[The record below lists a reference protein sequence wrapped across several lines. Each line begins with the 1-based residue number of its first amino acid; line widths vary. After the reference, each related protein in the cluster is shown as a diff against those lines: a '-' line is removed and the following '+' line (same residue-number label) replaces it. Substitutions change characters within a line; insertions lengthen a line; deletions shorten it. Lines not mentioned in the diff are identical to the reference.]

1 VLGSRLDLQDPG
13 TLLKRPVDTAM
24 EAVTMKSLGSP
35 AVSAPGVG
43 EMQIH
48 RKRPREEEVS
58 TDSTA
63 DGSASGLA
71 TPSICEEGPR
81 PEKAYKNTAFLNSDS
96 ARLIRIMCELEEPRV
111 RMKEHGIDRVVMFFG
126 SARAKPKAQYEV
138 ALQEAQAKVLEKP
151 DDARAKASLE
161 RLQKQAFLIPMFDV
175 TRDLAQMLTEW
186 SQSRVKDGK
195 HRYVVGTGAGPG
207 MMQAA
212 NHGAALAKGPSL
224 GFGISLPFEDGLNP
238 YVTPELG
245 FEFHYFFT
253 RKFWMTWRCM
263 GLVVAP
269 GGLGTCDELF
279 ELITLMQTGK
289 LKRALPVVLIGKK
302 FWSECIN
309 WKAFV
314 DYGMISEEDANQL
327 HFADTA
333 EEAFEHLRNG
343 LEKLEASGISLNP

>member
-1 VLGSRLDLQDPG
+1 
-13 TLLKRPVDTAM
+13 
-24 EAVTMKSLGSP
+24 
-35 AVSAPGVG
+35 
-43 EMQIH
+43 
-48 RKRPREEEVS
+48 
-58 TDSTA
+58 
-63 DGSASGLA
+63 
-71 TPSICEEGPR
+71 
-81 PEKAYKNTAFLNSDS
+81 
-96 ARLIRIMCELEEPRV
+96 MCELEEPRV
-111 RMKEHGIDRVVMFFG
+111 RMQEHGVDRVVMFFG
-126 SARAKPKAQYEV
+126 SARAKPKAQYDL
-138 ALQEAQAKVLEKP
+138 ALQEAQAKIVEKP

-161 RLQKQAFLIPMFDV
+161 RLKKQAFLIPMFDV
-175 TRDLAQMLTEW
+175 TRDLARMLTEW
-186 SQSRVKDGK
+186 SHDRFKEGK
-195 HRYVVGTGAGPG
+195 HKYVVGTGAGPG

-212 NHGAALAKGPSL
+212 NHGASLAKGPSL

-333 EEAFEHLRNG
+333 EEAFEYLKHG
-343 LEKLEASGISLNP
+343 LEKLEASGLSLNP